1 MSALVP
7 LTIPEVRKL
16 LRQLLHEKGT
26 WAEVLAWSHWRRRHQ
41 RRAQVCPYKRR
52 AAHHSP

>member
-16 LRQLLHEKGT
+16 LRQLLHEKGA
-26 WAEVLAWSHWRRRHQ
+26 WAEVLAWSRWRRRHQ
-41 RRAQVCPYKRR
+41 RRAQICHYKRR

>member
-16 LRQLLHEKGT
+16 LWRLLHEKGA

-41 RRAQVCPYKRR
+41 RRAQVCHYKRH
-52 AAHHSP
+52 AARHSP

>member
-1 MSALVP
+1 MSELVP

-16 LRQLLHEKGT
+16 LWHWLQEQGS

-41 RRAQVCPYKRR
+41 RRAQMCHYKRR
-52 AAHHSP
+52 AAHLSP